1 MYLVLCTNTVSMFIE
16 KLLLSIRK
24 LSINQKSTAS
34 FVMSLSQ
41 KAFFPCVIFCL
52 VFLMSAFVTIACA
65 VRSVPLIITNNFDN
79 N

>member
-41 KAFFPCVIFCL
+41 KSILPLFNLLLGLPDVCFCNNSL
-52 VFLMSAFVTIACA
+52 CCQFSSFDK
-65 VRSVPLIITNNFDN
+65 TNN
-79 N
+79 